1 MAMYVVDGEKLTAIA
16 DAIREKTGT
25 TEPIALDEMA
35 ESILSITGG
44 VSASVFAPL
53 YEKFSIDKNTYSIV
67 AISFQSDYVSMGF
80 AKEIVGNTDGTYTLK
95 YGYLQST
102 YDASLGVET
111 LEDAIAVCMTF
122 ASMNDK
128 NTSTNMMTLRSDR
141 TAYCNAPIVKGS
153 FVNYVE

>member
-1 MAMYVVDGEKLTAIA
+1 MALIDKLTAIA
-16 DAIREKTGT
+16 DAIRTKTGS
-25 TEPIALDEMA
+25 TELMTLDEMA
-35 ESILSITGG
+35 EIILTLGTGG
-44 VSASVFAPL
+44 GSTSVFAPL
-53 YEKFSIDKNTYSIV
+53 YEKFSIDKNTYPIV
-67 AISFQSDYVSMGF
+67 GISFQSDYVSMGF
-80 AKEIVGNTDGTYTLK
+80 AKEIVGNTDGTFTLK

-122 ASMNDK
+122 ASMNDR